1 MTWLKDRAKCRGHR
15 ASGDLD
21 VAATHLGEFPQCS
34 CVGVRIEGTEFVGNP
49 AIRPPAGGTPGQ
61 VLRVAHQHPRQPR
74 VAGGERVVLPDEDD
88 RGAQRDRQPVVA
100 RQPLES
106 FPAAAQRIAAG
117 ILVESGLRRCP
128 AGLE

>member
-61 VLRVAHQHPRQPR
+61 VLRVARPLQ
-74 VAGGERVVLPDEDD
+74 GLPDARVFAHALSMAALALSARMPGIT
-88 RGAQRDRQPVVA
+88 RGLFAMRGSCWSNA
-100 RQPLES
+100 R
-106 FPAAAQRIAAG
+106 AG
-117 ILVESGLRRCP
+117 ALR
-128 AGLE
+128 